1 MSHIKIKGF
10 TLYYLSCGAFGRFRS
25 KFRIYFALP
34 SILIYVSNLN
44 ATLVVVSDYLL

>member
-10 TLYYLSCGAFGRFRS
+10 TLYYLSYGAS
-25 KFRIYFALP
+25 P

-44 ATLVVVSDYLL
+44 ATLLVVSDYLL